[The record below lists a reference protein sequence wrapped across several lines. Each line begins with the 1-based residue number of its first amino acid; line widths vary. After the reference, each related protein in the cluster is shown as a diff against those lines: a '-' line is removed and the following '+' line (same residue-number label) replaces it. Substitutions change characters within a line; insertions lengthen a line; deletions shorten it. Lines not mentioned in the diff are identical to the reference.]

1 MGTDERIIKTSSTRD
16 IGDSNKK
23 GWSIAV
29 DDYKNVSS
37 SDTSNTFWVVIRHN
51 LREN

>member
-1 MGTDERIIKTSSTRD
+1 MSTDARIIKTTSSTRD
-16 IGDSNKK
+16 IDDSNKK

-37 SDTSNTFWVVIRHN
+37 SDTSNTFLGCN
-51 LREN
+51 